1 MVGFGMSVLNLNYDS
16 KFDILYARMSEYSPS
31 YGDEED
37 GIVTYFSIETDEITG
52 MAIFN
57 AKKKILNGDIDENML
72 PIPIDLGAIVVQNLL
87 LHPEQ
92 GYKDTLILA

>member
-16 KFDILYARMSEYSPS
+16 KFDILYARVSEYEPS

-37 GIVTYFSIETDEITG
+37 GIVTYFSIETDAITG

-57 AKKKILNGDIDENML
+57 AKKKILNGNLDVDML
-72 PIPIDLGAIVVQNLL
+72 PIPIDLNAIAVQNLL
-87 LHPEQ
+87 LYPER